1 MPQFGLCWSDFDFDV
16 VTQPGKAIHQLAL
29 RQIGEVT
36 TYHVGDFGLLANK
49 VLVKPQLGMR
59 QETGRHSVRT
69 IATIFIA
76 AYAQFHW
83 ARDLKRY

>member
-1 MPQFGLCWSDFDFDV
+1 MPHLRLGRSDLDFNV
-16 VTQPGKAIHQLAL
+16 IAQSCQAIHQFAF

-59 QETGRHSVRT
+59 QGTGRHSVRT
-69 IATIFIA
+69 IATILIA